1 MGLKSRSKVASPL
14 HLIAATYTLWVY
26 QTRLV
31 TDVKRLPSYFLRQTE
46 VCALG
51 TDFYPYRDK
60 SLKNFARSA
69 FFKKFQFSY
78 FHFYCKFNDFHDNI
92 YNIFIYIKHN
102 IGSKLISWFT
112 NVVNYEQ

>member
-60 SLKNFARSA
+60 SFKKMREVLYLKNFN
-69 FFKKFQFSY
+69 FL
-78 FHFYCKFNDFHDNI
+78 
-92 YNIFIYIKHN
+92 IFIFILN
-102 IGSKLISWFT
+102 SMILMIIST
-112 NVVNYEQ
+112 IVSII